1 MYSNE
6 WVQLLPQLVKTIHHS
21 GGCFLGTARSKFD
34 GEHVVDELTK
44 KGINQL
50 YLVGGLGCLKSAER
64 LHQIIKERNLKLSVV
79 VIPKSIENEIPIIDK
94 SFGFETAIEEA

>member
-1 MYSNE
+1 MCLYYNYKVKEIYGAKYGYSGVYSNE

-64 LHQIIKERNLKLSVV
+64 LH
-79 VIPKSIENEIPIIDK
+79 
-94 SFGFETAIEEA
+94 